1 MVSFDFKTFYEL
13 AYRKVAVD
21 EAQSTVDKLEKDL
34 EDKNKDLLQVQK
46 ILDKEPEDEEA
57 QSQLSS
63 LNSSIQSITDDLTE
77 ANATLNEVRKM
88 KYKASDFDN
97 YTTKMY
103 KID

>member
-1 MVSFDFKTFYEL
+1 M
-13 AYRKVAVD
+13 
-21 EAQSTVDKLEKDL
+21 
-34 EDKNKDLLQVQK
+34 QVQK
-46 ILDKEPEDEEA
+46 ILDKEPEDKEA
-57 QSQLSS
+57 QAQLES
-63 LNSSIQSITDDLTE
+63 LNSSIQSITDDLTD

>member
-1 MVSFDFKTFYEL
+1 M

-34 EDKNKDLLQVQK
+34 ENKNKDLLQVQK